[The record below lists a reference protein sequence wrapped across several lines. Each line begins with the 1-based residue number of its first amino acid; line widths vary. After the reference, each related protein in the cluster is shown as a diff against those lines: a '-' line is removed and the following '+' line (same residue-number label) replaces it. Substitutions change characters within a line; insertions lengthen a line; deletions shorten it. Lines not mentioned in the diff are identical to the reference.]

1 LSSLSVRV
9 RQLLVRKE
17 LVSAFAMI
25 FIADLVVGIFS
36 PTFALFAASLG
47 ASATLIGLLSSTVGM
62 TRIISSIPIGMISD
76 SKGRKGV
83 LVAGMLTL
91 ATSSFLY
98 SLVADPLWLFPLR
111 MMSGIVITSTFFI
124 GMAYAGDRVR
134 REDRGLVSGI
144 YTTCMGLGFAVGSA
158 LGGKMAVQFGYGPTF
173 RIAALIALLGVA
185 FAYLG
190 LSGPA
195 PRSELAPR
203 SVSPL
208 TKLGLLAREP
218 SLFAAS
224 VGYMMIIL
232 TFDAVLVNIFPLYA
246 KSLTIGQAAIGSMF
260 AVRALTSASV
270 RMPTGLLMARI
281 PSHKVMIA
289 ALALGMVAITSIAF
303 LSDPLLLTVAL
314 AGEGICFGMY
324 LTSGQAY
331 ITEQFPEADRGT
343 AMGVYSMTGSISS
356 MIGPFAFGAMADV
369 WGLNIV
375 FVVTGCIVFLGIA
388 LILFTNARERQ
399 RANRPKEA

>member
-1 LSSLSVRV
+1 
-9 RQLLVRKE
+9 
-17 LVSAFAMI
+17 MI

>member
-1 LSSLSVRV
+1 MSSLSVRV

-91 ATSSFLY
+91 ATSSFFY
-98 SLVADPLWLFPLR
+98 SLVTDPLWLFPLR

>member
-1 LSSLSVRV
+1 
-9 RQLLVRKE
+9 
-17 LVSAFAMI
+17 MI

-62 TRIISSIPIGMISD
+62 TRIVSSIPIGMVSD

-98 SLVADPLWLFPLR
+98 SLVSDPLWLFPLR
-111 MMSGIVITSTFFI
+111 VMSGIVITSTFFI
-124 GMAYAGDRVR
+124 GMAYAGDRVS

-144 YTTCMGLGFAVGSA
+144 YTTCMGLGFTVGSA
-158 LGGKMAVQFGYGPTF
+158 LGGKMAAQFGYGPTF
-173 RIAALIALLGVA
+173 RVAGFIALLGVA
-185 FAYLG
+185 IAYLG

-246 KSLTIGQAAIGSMF
+246 KSLAIGQAAIGTMF

-281 PSHKVMIA
+281 PSRKVMIA
-289 ALALGMVAITSIAF
+289 ALALGTVAITSIAF
-303 LSDPLLLTVAL
+303 LSNPLLLTVAL

-356 MIGPFAFGAMADV
+356 MIGPFAFGAMADA

-375 FVVTGCIVFLGIA
+375 FVVTGCIVFLGIV
-388 LILFTNARERQ
+388 LILFTNARGR
-399 RANRPKEA
+399 RGATRPKEA

>member
-1 LSSLSVRV
+1 MSSLSVRV

>member
-1 LSSLSVRV
+1 
-9 RQLLVRKE
+9 
-17 LVSAFAMI
+17 MI

-91 ATSSFLY
+91 ATSSFFY
-98 SLVADPLWLFPLR
+98 SLVTDPLWLFPLR

>member
-1 LSSLSVRV
+1 
-9 RQLLVRKE
+9 LVRKE

-91 ATSSFLY
+91 ATSSFFY
-98 SLVADPLWLFPLR
+98 SLVTDPLWLFPLR